1 MSSPTP
7 SSPSPSSPRVARSQY
22 REMRTAVL
30 ILVEKYSRSKEKVSN
45 LQKQVFALGKVIN
58 RQCTILRE
66 NKLEIEELE
75 LESRHKSYLLRE
87 KDKELEAFRE
97 YFSDS
102 GSEPDSVF
110 EDSGKGSSQ

>member
-1 MSSPTP
+1 
-7 SSPSPSSPRVARSQY
+7 
-22 REMRTAVL
+22 MRTAVL
-30 ILVEKYSRSKEKVSN
+30 IIVEKYSRCKEKVSG

-58 RQCTILRE
+58 RQCILLRE

-75 LESRHKSYLLRE
+75 LESRHKSYLLRG

-102 GSEPDSVF
+102 SSEPDSLF
-110 EDSGKGSSQ
+110 SDSGKGSSQ